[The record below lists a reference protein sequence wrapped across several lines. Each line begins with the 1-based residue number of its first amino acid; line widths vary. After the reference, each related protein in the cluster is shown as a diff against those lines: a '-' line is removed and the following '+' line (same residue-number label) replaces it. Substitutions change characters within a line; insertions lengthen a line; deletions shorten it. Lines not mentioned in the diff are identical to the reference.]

1 MAKEFLTAQ
10 EVLTR
15 VDDQRR
21 DPSDTP
27 VDDSKKMRALN
38 AILDIISSRASF
50 RFAVRAAQIAFY
62 AGQPLYNIQNQFGLD
77 DFMDLKDVR
86 PEVWAGRILDN
97 VEADEWA
104 RMVATGDRRPFV
116 SINTQDNY
124 ESLWINW
131 YDYTKPEVI
140 LATQTDVDSWL
151 ADTAGSDAT
160 NLHQDIGYF
169 KYGNASLAFD
179 IDVSQSVNNYARVY
193 DAGLGAVDF
202 SDHLNL
208 SHGFQWVYIPA
219 TLVDYITSV
228 KIEWGQSA
236 SAYWHQTKTTPANGD
251 DWKAG
256 WNLVEVAWDA
266 ATKVGSPDEGLTSFA
281 AISVIYSASCPDI
294 TGVRVSKLSFSRP
307 EFMELWYYS
316 RYLVKD
322 ATTGARKRQVEALED
337 KLLVPTEHKET
348 LVEGVL
354 WQVMDQMGSNN
365 SSDSQNHLKLF
376 EYGYDKD
383 EQKTSRAKMGGMQLL
398 LSTYGV
404 KKNSGKRRFRIN
416 PAVED

>member
-10 EVLTR
+10 EVLER

-21 DPSDTP
+21 DSSDTP

-38 AILDIISSRASF
+38 AILDIISSRANF
-50 RFAVRAAQIAFY
+50 RFAVRMAQIAYY

-77 DFMDLKDVR
+77 DFMELKEVR
-86 PEVWAGRILDN
+86 PEVWNGRVLDN
-97 VEADEWA
+97 VEADEFA
-104 RMVATGDRRPFV
+104 RMTATGDRRPFV

-140 LATQTDVDSWL
+140 LATQTEVGSWL
-151 ADTAGSDAT
+151 ADTAGSDAS
-160 NLHQDIGYF
+160 NLQQDIGYY
-169 KYGNASLAFD
+169 KYGSSSLSFD
-179 IDVSQSVNNYARVY
+179 ITVAQSVNNYARIY
-193 DAGLGAVDF
+193 NAGLTAVDF
-202 SDHLNL
+202 TDHLNL

-236 SAYWHQTKTTPANGD
+236 SAYWHQTKTVPADGN
-251 DWKAG
+251 DWHAG
-256 WNLVEVAWDA
+256 WNLVEVAWDS
-266 ATKVGSPDEGLTSFA
+266 ATKVGSPSASLTAFA
-281 AISVIYSASCPDI
+281 AVSIIYSAGCPNI

-322 ATTGARKRQVEALED
+322 ATTAARKRKVEALED
-337 KLLVPTEHKET
+337 TLLIPAEHKET
-348 LVEGVL
+348 AVEGVL

-398 LSTYGV
+398 LASYGV
-404 KKNSGKRRFRIN
+404 KKNSAKRRFRIN
-416 PAVED
+416 PVVED